1 MFEHGKESGML
12 SLEELDPADYKIV
25 NGAVRARE
33 SRQDA
38 LDAGGF
44 FDDVGPYVMAA
55 TRLPYGDDEV
65 CAAACDATRLWRA
78 TQSTGAVVGLAS
90 C

>member
-1 MFEHGKESGML
+1 MADFEFDFEPE
-12 SLEELDPADYKIV
+12 LETVLADINAPRSFANEKK
-25 NGAVRARE
+25 
-33 SRQDA
+33 RQDA